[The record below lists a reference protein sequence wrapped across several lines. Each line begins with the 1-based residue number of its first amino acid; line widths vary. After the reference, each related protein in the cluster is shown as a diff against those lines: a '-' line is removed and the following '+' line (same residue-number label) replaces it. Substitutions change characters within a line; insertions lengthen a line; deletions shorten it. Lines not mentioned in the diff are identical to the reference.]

1 MLKKGIVVILMF
13 MILSGCAPS
22 KSSIQIENG
31 SQTSLHDLH
40 IYYYNGDE
48 IAKALQSE
56 ALQPSGSLN
65 LDVASQESA
74 TIFRFVYY
82 DGSGYRYNQVVVLP
96 TALSAQQIQKL
107 KVLAHEN
114 GIVFIGK

>member
-1 MLKKGIVVILMF
+1 MFSKGIVVSLMVL
-13 MILSGCAPS
+13 ILSGCSAS
-22 KSSIQIENG
+22 SSSIQIENG

-48 IAKALQSE
+48 IAQALQKES
-56 ALQPSGSLN
+56 LLPNGSLD
-65 LDVASQESA
+65 LDVDSQESA
-74 TIFRFVYY
+74 TVFRFVYY

-96 TALSAQQIQKL
+96 RALSAQEIQKL

-114 GIVFIGK
+114 GIIFIGK